1 MSDTENIEEYLN
13 NIVGELSKLNKHLAK
28 GYRVRCDKC
37 GDELYVSKKM
47 VAEDIGDYPSNWYFE
62 WQKTHKEL
70 ANPAFD
76 CECSGIVELFEEE
89 VWGE

>member
-37 GDELYVSKKM
+37 GDELYVSKKWLLKILETTQ
-47 VAEDIGDYPSNWYFE
+47 AIGILN
-62 WQKTHKEL
+62 
-70 ANPAFD
+70 
-76 CECSGIVELFEEE
+76 
-89 VWGE
+89 GEKPIKN

>member
-1 MSDTENIEEYLN
+1 
-13 NIVGELSKLNKHLAK
+13 
-28 GYRVRCDKC
+28 
-37 GDELYVSKKM
+37 M

-62 WQKTHKEL
+62 WRKTHKEL

>member
-37 GDELYVSKKM
+37 GDELYVSKKN
-47 VAEDIGDYPSNWYFE
+47 G
-62 WQKTHKEL
+62 
-70 ANPAFD
+70 
-76 CECSGIVELFEEE
+76 C
-89 VWGE
+89 